1 MPRSDISWRCGASEQ
16 RPLVLR
22 SALSLVSI
30 DPFDSHDYSTRNA
43 GTLASDQ
50 ISPTMSKHRLP
61 LRSSES
67 RDAARAAG
75 WLRCPQLPRRSMT
88 RSPTKGFSSMSCL
101 LPLLSFAGSG
111 QEALVSLSRMRLV
124 GEPHLAAA
132 ECRPGTASAGRVTTV
147 RIGDETLDSGTAA
160 RASGPR
166 RLVPFTLR
174 MPQTKSQ
181 RIG

>member
-1 MPRSDISWRCGASEQ
+1 MPAIAS
-16 RPLVLR
+16 
-22 SALSLVSI
+22 AI
-30 DPFDSHDYSTRNA
+30 DDAFTDE
-43 GTLASDQ
+43 
-50 ISPTMSKHRLP
+50 RLFVN
-61 LRSSES
+61 E
-67 RDAARAAG
+67 
-75 WLRCPQLPRRSMT
+75 LPV
-88 RSPTKGFSSMSCL
+88 
-101 LPLLSFAGSG
+101 PLLSFTGSG
-111 QEALVSLSRMRLV
+111 QEALVSLTRMRLV